1 MVFLR
6 GNITIELFFVLSLRH
21 IYINMDNQGIIN
33 RIRYLLEHSPASL
46 TQAEMARRIGMDPSN
61 FSKHLSG
68 KLPISRSLVNRI
80 VVELGISKNWLEKG
94 EGMPFEKRSNPEVV
108 EYDEVRLFKQP
119 YRGIPVY
126 DIDVTAGC
134 RPLER
139 MLTDDQVKGYVDLP
153 RMNPDSILVR
163 VSGDSMEPRIMDGG
177 FIAIR
182 PVKSSST
189 IFWGQIYLVMLS
201 DYRMVKVLRRHP
213 TDRSMVILHS
223 ENPLY
228 DDMDVPRDEIEA
240 LFLVET
246 ILNIKNLC

>member
-1 MVFLR
+1 
-6 GNITIELFFVLSLRH
+6 
-21 IYINMDNQGIIN
+21 MDNSGIIS
-33 RIRYLLEHSPASL
+33 RIRYLLDHSPSSL

-80 VVELGISKNWLEKG
+80 VVDLGISKNWLETG
-94 EGMPFEKRSNPEVV
+94 EGMPFEKRNNPDTIDYEDITDVATV
-108 EYDEVRLFKQP
+108 H
-119 YRGIPVY
+119 RGIPVY

-139 MLTDDQVKGYVDLP
+139 MLTDDFVRGYVDLP
-153 RMNPDSILVR
+153 RLNPDSVLVR
-163 VSGDSMEPRIMDGG
+163 VTGDSMEPRIMDGG

-182 PVKSSST
+182 PIKSTST
-189 IFWGQIYLVMLS
+189 IFWGQIYLVMLPE
-201 DYRMVKVLRRHP
+201 YRMVKVLRRHP
-213 TDRSMVILHS
+213 TDSSMVILHS

-228 DDMDVPRDEIEA
+228 DDIDIAREDIEG

>member
-1 MVFLR
+1 METQL
-6 GNITIELFFVLSLRH
+6 
-21 IYINMDNQGIIN
+21 DNDGIIS

-68 KLPISRSLVNRI
+68 KLPISKALVNRI
-80 VVELGISKNWLEKG
+80 VVDLGISKNWLEKG
-94 EGMPFEKRSNPEVV
+94 EGVPFEKRSSPEVV
-108 EYDEVRLFKQP
+108 EYGDVRVWNHP
-119 YRGIPVY
+119 YRGIPIY

-139 MLTDDQVKGYVDLP
+139 MLTDDRVKGYVDLP
-153 RMNPDSILVR
+153 RLNRDSVIVR
-163 VSGDSMEPRIMDGG
+163 VSGDSMEPRIMDGS

-182 PVKSSST
+182 PVRSSAS
-189 IFWGQIYLVMLS
+189 IFWGQTYLVVLP

-213 TDRSMVILHS
+213 TDPSMVILHS

-228 DDMDVPRDEIEA
+228 DDMDVAREEIEA

>member
-1 MVFLR
+1 MYYLC
-6 GNITIELFFVLSLRH
+6 GIYTIDTS
-21 IYINMDNQGIIN
+21 MDNQGIIS

-182 PVKSSST
+182 PVKSCST

-213 TDRSMVILHS
+213 TDPSMVILHS

>member
-1 MVFLR
+1 MVNQL
-6 GNITIELFFVLSLRH
+6 
-21 IYINMDNQGIIN
+21 DNEGIIS
-33 RIRYLLEHSPASL
+33 RIRYLLDHSPASL

-68 KLPISRSLVNRI
+68 KLPISRALVNRI
-80 VVELGISKNWLEKG
+80 VVDLGISKTWLEKG
-94 EGMPFEKRSNPEVV
+94 EGMPFEKRTAPEVV
-108 EYDEVRLFKQP
+108 EYGEVHLFEHP
-119 YRGIPVY
+119 YKGIPVY

-139 MLTDDQVKGYVDLP
+139 MLTDDRVKGYVDLP
-153 RMNPDSILVR
+153 LLNRDSILVR

-182 PVKSSST
+182 PVKTSSS
-189 IFWGQIYLVMLS
+189 IFWGQTYLVVMP

-213 TDRSMVILHS
+213 TDQSMVILHS

-228 DDMDVPRDEIEA
+228 DDMDVEREEIEA

>member
-1 MVFLR
+1 M
-6 GNITIELFFVLSLRH
+6 NSI
-21 IYINMDNQGIIN
+21 MDNESIIS
-33 RIRYLLEHSPASL
+33 RIRFLLEHSPAAL

-68 KLPISRSLVNRI
+68 KLPISRSLINRI
-80 VVELGISKNWLEKG
+80 VVDLGISKEWLEKG
-94 EGMPFEKRSNPEVV
+94 EGMPFEKRSNPDLV
-108 EYDEVRLFKQP
+108 EYDEVQLSHHP

-139 MLTDDQVKGYVDLP
+139 MLTDDYVKGYVSLP
-153 RMNPDSILVR
+153 QLNPDSVLVR
-163 VSGDSMEPRIMDGG
+163 VSGDSMEPRIMDGA

-182 PVKSSST
+182 PIKSKST
-189 IFWGQIYLVMLS
+189 IFWGQVYLVMLP
-201 DYRMVKVLRRHP
+201 DYRMVKVLRKHP
-213 TDRSMVILHS
+213 TDPDMVILHS

-228 DDMDVPRDEIEA
+228 DDMDVAREDIDS

>member
-1 MVFLR
+1 
-6 GNITIELFFVLSLRH
+6 
-21 IYINMDNQGIIN
+21 MDNEGIIN
-33 RIRYLLEHSPASL
+33 RIRYLLEHSPATL

-68 KLPISRSLVNRI
+68 KLPISKALINRI
-80 VVELGISKNWLEKG
+80 VVDLGISKNWLVKG
-94 EGMPFEKRSNPEVV
+94 EGMPFEKRRTPEVV
-108 EYDEVRLFKQP
+108 EYDEVKIFNHP

-139 MLTDDQVKGYVDLP
+139 MLTDDSVRGYVNLP
-153 RMNPDSILVR
+153 QLNPQSVLVR

-182 PVKSSST
+182 PIKSIST
-189 IFWGQIYLVMLS
+189 IFWGQIYLVLLA

-213 TDRSMVILHS
+213 TDPSMVILHS

-228 DDMDVPRDEIEA
+228 DDMDVAREDIEG

>member
-1 MVFLR
+1 MENQL
-6 GNITIELFFVLSLRH
+6 
-21 IYINMDNQGIIN
+21 DNDGIIS

-68 KLPISRSLVNRI
+68 KLPVSRALVNRI
-80 VVELGISKNWLEKG
+80 VVDLGISKNWLENG
-94 EGMPFEKRSNPEVV
+94 EGMPFEKRTTPKVEEYGEVH
-108 EYDEVRLFKQP
+108 LWNHP
-119 YRGIPVY
+119 HRGIPVY

-139 MLTDDQVKGYVDLP
+139 MLTDDHVKGYVDLP
-153 RMNPDSILVR
+153 RLNRDAILVR
-163 VSGDSMEPRIMDGG
+163 VTGDSMEPRIMDGG

-182 PVKSSST
+182 PVKSSSS
-189 IFWGQIYLVMLS
+189 IFWGQTYLVVMP

-213 TDRSMVILHS
+213 TDPSMVILHS

-228 DDMDVPRDEIEA
+228 DDMDVNREEIEA

-246 ILNIKNLC
+246 VLNIKNLC

>member
-1 MVFLR
+1 M
-6 GNITIELFFVLSLRH
+6 
-21 IYINMDNQGIIN
+21 
-33 RIRYLLEHSPASL
+33 
-46 TQAEMARRIGMDPSN
+46 
-61 FSKHLSG
+61 
-68 KLPISRSLVNRI
+68 
-80 VVELGISKNWLEKG
+80 
-94 EGMPFEKRSNPEVV
+94 

-139 MLTDDQVKGYVDLP
+139 MLTDDRVKGYVDLP